1 MSNQPQEQ
9 SYVDVKLLDCSRR
22 ASVEY
27 VSGNEVN
34 NAVFTNKLNSGIQ
47 LDVGDTINIHSA
59 IISERGAGGKTIEL
73 KGDRIDN
80 VSIPNIT
87 TATTYRENDFYLD
100 SGYRDSLAKYD
111 SIVYNSSTFEKQL
124 DDNQV
129 HLTLQYYKTTNGEN
143 CFSLPRLFAYGHSK
157 KKNYDI
163 YMADDCNSEGATLTS
178 LGNGL
183 FCESD
188 YQRDRNASAVWADTV
203 EALFN
208 GEIAKVRQDG
218 TKFTIFVR
226 HGATYLNKD
235 TTLPATPSITG
246 SCNANGSIDPAVDT
260 YIPYRELKTIT
271 IPKGRRSADF
281 IAETFSQ
288 SLQNASDL
296 DIYQYFKTPNQ
307 PSASQVY
314 DNQGIIGATY
324 KTDTFKPF
332 LCANGSTFNSSNFKE
347 AMTYDNNASIGE
359 VSQERLDW
367 LNNFTFVAF
376 KRPEFVISGREN
388 WLKNNAYGGINY
400 THITHVSNDEEGDI
414 LSKKMTIE
422 FDQLYNDANCY
433 LLSRWI
439 KTQELY
445 PELWDLRNIS
455 NPYHSRIA
463 VDTEARNTKGFHGVG
478 VNFILIDIPDPLYL
492 ISIDVPGQYIIKREV
507 TITNASFTPNTV
519 TVISTLESAPGEQRL
534 YINGK
539 TNSSIPEGTELDIV
553 ITDTYRKPTIDNTR
567 FLHIDMVQANAN
579 SSKTLTP
586 DRTEFGSDM
595 YYNPAT
601 GGTSGNASKLIE
613 YNSFS
618 QCLFFTYLKEDENK
632 FYENPQYNDNTK
644 QLSYGVFLKGPNGK
658 IMITTESLGGPPA
671 HFYNASGY
679 FIGGEAP
686 VQDSQ
691 YAEPRYIRHIGY
703 DPHFTAYGNAA
714 IGLYTPSLE
723 DDKAHNFSIGLNTL
737 DANGSYANASDF
749 DNLGQIVNETYLGS
763 SEPKLTYDTSKDRFG
778 FTDFYTPEYLGN
790 EGGAG
795 DDTASNPVRDGKA
808 KVYKINKRL
817 LRQNFAPGMGPYLL
831 KRDQTVNKID
841 GTSPVSASGGTFDL
855 PNKNI
860 YPMSI
865 IDSHSGIAIE
875 SFGISESKWERS
887 LMGILGFSYES
898 LQSPISAS
906 NTMQKRVNTF
916 NQNKLNKVT
925 TQGQIEV
932 GDTLIY
938 NQNIFGAIMY
948 KPNIFCS
955 GGIRNR
961 QTNPTKNSTY
971 TWSSPITLDT
981 DSITLTGDFVP
992 KSMLSPF
999 FSIRSD
1005 LIDDTSAYF
1014 GSVDSG
1020 QNLPVMGIVMKNYNS
1035 GDYVYGEES
1044 SVQFTVTKPKVLTSI
1059 TTSITDPDGSYSTV
1073 DDSSAVIYKI
1083 QKNKSYPINLV
1094 QQLFGKK

>member
-22 ASVEY
+22 SSVEY
-27 VSGNEVN
+27 TSGNEVN
-34 NAVFTNKLNSGIQ
+34 NAIFTNKLNSGIQ

-59 IISERGAGGKTIEL
+59 IVSERGAGGKTIEL
-73 KGDRIDN
+73 KGAYIDTI
-80 VSIPNIT
+80 SIPGIT
-87 TATTYRENDFYLD
+87 TVTTYRENDYYLD
-100 SGYRDSLAKYD
+100 SGYRNSLAKYD
-111 SIVYNSSTFEKQL
+111 ALVYNSSTIEKEL
-124 DDNQV
+124 NDNQV

-143 CFSLPRLFAYGHSK
+143 CFSLPRLFAYGDGK
-157 KKNYDI
+157 KGFELYKAN
-163 YMADDCNSEGATLTS
+163 DCNSEGSTITS

-188 YQRDRNASAVWADTV
+188 YQRDRNASAVYATSD
-203 EALFN
+203 LFN
-208 GEIAKVRQDG
+208 GELAKVRQDG

-226 HGATYLNKD
+226 YGATYLNKD
-235 TTLPATPSITG
+235 TTVPIAPEFTS
-246 SCNANGSIDPAVDT
+246 SCNANGSLDPAVDT

-281 IAETFSQ
+281 IAETFTD
-288 SLQNASDL
+288 SLQNASNL
-296 DIYQYFKTPNQ
+296 DTYQYFKTPNQ
-307 PSASQVY
+307 PSGSEVY

-347 AMTYDNNASIGE
+347 AMKYDENATTGE
-359 VSQERLDW
+359 DSRVVSQERLDW
-367 LNNFTFVAF
+367 INNFTFVAF

-388 WLKNNAYGGINY
+388 WLNNNAYAGLNY
-400 THITHVSNDEEGDI
+400 TYITHVSHDHEGDS
-414 LSKKMTIE
+414 LSKKLTIE

-439 KTQELY
+439 KTQALY

-455 NPYHSRIA
+455 NPYHNRTQFE
-463 VDTEARNTKGFHGVG
+463 VRGLNTKGSHGVG
-478 VNFILIDIPDPLYL
+478 VNFILFDIPDPLDL
-492 ISIDVPGQYIIKREV
+492 VSIDVPEQYFTKRVV
-507 TITNASFTPNTV
+507 TMTSASFTPNTV
-519 TVISTLESAPGEQRL
+519 TVINTLESAPGEQRL
-534 YINGK
+534 YIDGV
-539 TNSSIPEGTELDIV
+539 TNSIIADNTEIDIT
-553 ITDTYRKPTIDNTR
+553 ITDTYRKPTIDNSR

-595 YYNPAT
+595 YYNPPT
-601 GGTSGNASKLIE
+601 GITGNEAKLNE

-618 QCLFFTYLKEDENK
+618 QCLFFTYLKEDEKK
-632 FYENPQYNDNTK
+632 FYANPQYNDTTK

-671 HFYNASGY
+671 HYYNASGY

-691 YAEPRYIRHIGY
+691 YAEPKYKRHIGY

-714 IGLYTPSLE
+714 IGLYSPSLE
-723 DDKAHNFSIGLNTL
+723 MDKANNFTVGLNTL
-737 DANGSYANASDF
+737 NVNGSVSGNNGSF
-749 DNLGQIVNETYLGS
+749 DELGQIVNETYLGS

-778 FTDFYTPEYLGN
+778 FSDFYTPEYLGN

-795 DDTASNPVRDGKA
+795 DDDINNPVRDGKA

-817 LRQNFAPGMGPYLL
+817 ERENFSPGMGPYNL
-831 KRDQTVNKID
+831 KIPRTVYQID
-841 GTSPVSASGGTFDL
+841 GKTKNASFTFDL
-855 PNKNI
+855 PNRNI

-906 NTMQKRVNTF
+906 NTMQQRVNTF

-925 TQGQIEV
+925 TQGQIKV

-938 NQNIFGAIMY
+938 NQNIFGAILY
-948 KPNIFCS
+948 KPNIFTS
-955 GGIRNR
+955 GGIRDA
-961 QTNPTKNSTY
+961 TTGTKKLL

-981 DSITLTGDFVP
+981 DSITLTGSFVP
-992 KSMLSPF
+992 KSMLNPF

-1020 QNLPVMGIVMKNYNS
+1020 QNLPVMGIVLKNYNS

-1083 QKNKSYPINLV
+1083 QKNKSYPVNLV

>member
-34 NAVFTNKLNSGIQ
+34 NAIFTNKLNSGIQ
-47 LDVGDTINIHSA
+47 LDVGDKINIHSA

-87 TATTYRENDFYLD
+87 TATPYRENDFYLD
-100 SGYRDSLAKYD
+100 SGYRNSLSKYD

-143 CFSLPRLFAYGHSK
+143 CFSLPRLFAYGHST

-163 YMADDCNSEGATLTS
+163 YKSNDCNAEGATLTS

-188 YQRDRNASAVWADTV
+188 YQRDRNASAIWDGNS
-203 EALFN
+203 ALFN

-226 HGATYLNKD
+226 SGATYLNSN

-246 SCNANGSIDPAVDT
+246 SCNANGSLDPAVDT

-281 IAETFSQ
+281 IAETFTQ

-307 PSASQVY
+307 PSSSEVY

-332 LCANGSTFNSSNFKE
+332 LCANGYTFNSSNFKK
-347 AMTYDNNASIGE
+347 AMTYDNNDVNSI

-400 THITHVSNDEEGDI
+400 THITHVSQDYEGDP

-422 FDQLYNDANCY
+422 FSQDYNDANCY

-455 NPYHSRIA
+455 NPYHSRIE

-478 VNFILIDIPDPLYL
+478 VTYINIEIPDPLYYL
-492 ISIDVPGQYIIKREV
+492 ISIDVPGEYIIKREV
-507 TITNASFTPNTV
+507 TITNAFFTPNKV
-519 TVISTLESAPGEQRL
+519 TVINTSVPMPGEQRL
-534 YINGK
+534 YINGV
-539 TNSSIPEGTELDIV
+539 TNASIPEETELDIV
-553 ITDTYRKPTIDNTR
+553 IKDTFRKPTIDDTR
-567 FLHIDMVQANAN
+567 FLHIDMVQANAAP
-579 SSKTLTP
+579 SKITTP

-601 GGTSGNASKLIE
+601 GITGNEGKLDG

-618 QCLFFTYLKEDENK
+618 QCLFFTYLKEDENR
-632 FYENPQYNDNTK
+632 FYENPQYNDNTQ

-658 IMITTESLGGPPA
+658 IMITTESLGGPPL
-671 HFYNASGY
+671 HFYNQSGY
-679 FIGGEAP
+679 FIGGEAR
-686 VQDSQ
+686 VEDSQ
-691 YAEPRYIRHIGY
+691 YALPKYIRRIGY

-714 IGLYTPSLE
+714 IGLYTPSVE
-723 DDKAHNFSIGLNTL
+723 EDKAHNFSVGLNTL
-737 DANGSYANASDF
+737 DANGSYNNATDF

-790 EGGAG
+790 DGGAG
-795 DDTASNPVRDGKA
+795 DDSSSNPVRDGKA

-817 LRQNFAPGMGPYLL
+817 MRQNFAPGMGPYLL
-831 KRDQTVNKID
+831 ERDQVVNKID
-841 GTSPVSASGGTFDL
+841 GTSPVSASGSTFD
-855 PNKNI
+855 
-860 YPMSI
+860 
-865 IDSHSGIAIE
+865 
-875 SFGISESKWERS
+875 F
-887 LMGILGFSYES
+887 
-898 LQSPISAS
+898 
-906 NTMQKRVNTF
+906 
-916 NQNKLNKVT
+916 
-925 TQGQIEV
+925 
-932 GDTLIY
+932 
-938 NQNIFGAIMY
+938 
-948 KPNIFCS
+948 
-955 GGIRNR
+955 
-961 QTNPTKNSTY
+961 TK
-971 TWSSPITLDT
+971 
-981 DSITLTGDFVP
+981 
-992 KSMLSPF
+992 
-999 FSIRSD
+999 
-1005 LIDDTSAYF
+1005 
-1014 GSVDSG
+1014 
-1020 QNLPVMGIVMKNYNS
+1020 
-1035 GDYVYGEES
+1035 
-1044 SVQFTVTKPKVLTSI
+1044 
-1059 TTSITDPDGSYSTV
+1059 
-1073 DDSSAVIYKI
+1073 
-1083 QKNKSYPINLV
+1083 
-1094 QQLFGKK
+1094 